1 MHLCPSNSAKGLLR
15 KKQMKP
21 QELYTGIQVV
31 ATDLPNATVYTV
43 SAIQNFTVHL
53 NYTTANGK
61 TINAGVL
68 DARYLNLPTVQ
79 QLANA

>member
-43 SAIQNFTVHL
+43 SDIKNFTVHL
-53 NYTTANGK
+53 SYKNLKGK
-61 TINAGVL
+61 VIDAGVL
-68 DARYLNLPTVQ
+68 DARYLSLPTIE

>member
-53 NYTTANGK
+53 NYKNLKGK
-61 TINAGVL
+61 TIDAGVL
-68 DARYLNLPTVQ
+68 DASFLRLPTIE